1 MSIFTEFYAQL
12 VGNVELKRKWW
23 HLSQVKE
30 GLLVW
35 VFVIS
40 WKGLM
45 ESWQQLK
52 KW

>member
-1 MSIFTEFYAQL
+1 MALDQTFKRFYSFI
-12 VGNVELKRKWW
+12 RK
-23 HLSQVKE
+23 VKE

>member
-1 MSIFTEFYAQL
+1 MALEQIFKRFYSFIRQVTE
-12 VGNVELKRKWW
+12 GI
-23 HLSQVKE
+23 
-30 GLLVW
+30 LVW
-35 VFVIS
+35 VFVIL